1 LHKSRYQTMAQ
12 KKKTKSA
19 GKTIKAQIRYEKS
32 KDFKSA
38 LCTGAYGGVGQN
50 GLINSTNIGVEQNKY
65 KTLRHNIASFENCS
79 KHEYPALDIFPSKK
93 SIASALKVLD
103 LFKSAYIFP
112 YSIEPSLDGGIIF
125 EYDNDVMYIVFEVT
139 NNGEILYLRDEKG
152 TESIKQLSSKEL
164 DKNLLN

>member
-1 LHKSRYQTMAQ
+1 MAQ

-19 GKTIKAQIRYEKS
+19 GKTVKAQIRYEKS
-32 KDFKSA
+32 KDFKSDFSFHNF
-38 LCTGAYGGVGQN
+38 TKSF
-50 GLINSTNIGVEQNKY
+50 NSTNIDVEQNKY
-65 KTLRHNIASFENCS
+65 KTLKHNIESFENCS
-79 KHEYPALDIFPSKK
+79 KHKYPALDVFPSKK
-93 SIASALKVLD
+93 SVASALKVLD
-103 LFKSAYIFP
+103 LFKSAHIFP

-125 EYDNDVMYIVFEVT
+125 EYDNDLMYIVFELT